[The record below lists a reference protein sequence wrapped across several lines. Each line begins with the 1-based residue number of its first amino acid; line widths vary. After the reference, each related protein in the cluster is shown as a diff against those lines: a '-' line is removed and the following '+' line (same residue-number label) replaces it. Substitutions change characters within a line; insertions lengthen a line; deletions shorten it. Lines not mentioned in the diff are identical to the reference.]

1 MDKYIIGAVLAS
13 LIGMGFWIDYRA
25 KESVREEF
33 EAQVASAKETSL
45 ILRKSNDLALGKK
58 NAEIETINSK
68 LALLRGELRK
78 RPSRSTAP
86 SSSTS
91 CTGREL
97 LREDAEFL
105 AGEAARAEQIMK
117 ERNYYYERYEEARQM
132 LERIQNGKD

>member
-1 MDKYIIGAVLAS
+1 MDKYIVGAVLAS
-13 LIGMGFWIDYRA
+13 LIGIGFWLDYRA
-25 KESVREEF
+25 KESVRKEF

-68 LALLRGELRK
+68 LALLRSELRK
-78 RPSRSTAP
+78 RPSRSAATSSP
-86 SSSTS
+86 SS

-105 AGEAARAEQIMK
+105 AGEAARAERIMK
-117 ERNYYYERYEEARQM
+117 ERNFYYERYEEARQQ
-132 LERIQNGKD
+132 LERIKNGKD

>member
-1 MDKYIIGAVLAS
+1 MDKYIVGAVVAALV
-13 LIGMGFWIDYRA
+13 GMGFWLDYRA
-25 KESVREEF
+25 KESIRKEI
-33 EAQVASAKETSL
+33 EAQVAVAKETSL

-58 NAEIETINSK
+58 NAEIESINSK
-68 LALLRGELRK
+68 LAFLRSELRK

-86 SSSTS
+86 QAGSS

-105 AGEAARAEQIMK
+105 AGEAARAERIIK
-117 ERNYYYERYEEARQM
+117 ERNYYYDRYEEARQM

>member
-68 LALLRGELRK
+68 LALLRSELRK

-86 SSSTS
+86 SSSAP